1 MSKSNLSK
9 ANRFTQR
16 ELHEKDLIALPA
28 PASYDLSG
36 LHSISQN
43 ASLNR
48 EKNANKKF
56 SPAKKYERFINKV
69 YCKELDRFADQSP
82 GPCAYES
89 VPKISLRSNRR
100 SCDNLF
106 GKADRGLILKK
117 EDKDSPSPMKYDVK
131 YEVKGTI
138 NVKGPTFGSAVKKF
152 SMF

>member
-16 ELHEKDLIALPA
+16 ELHEKDLVALPA

-36 LHSISQN
+36 LNSISQN

-56 SPAKKYERFINKV
+56 SPKRKYERFMSNI
-69 YCKELDRFADQSP
+69 YYKELDRFADQSP
-82 GPCAYES
+82 GPCAYEGTG
-89 VPKISLRSNRR
+89 KISLKSNRR

-106 GKADRGLILKK
+106 GKADRGLALKK
-117 EDKDSPSPMKYDVK
+117 EDQDSPSPMKYDVK
-131 YEVKGTI
+131 YDVKGTI

-152 SMF
+152 SLF